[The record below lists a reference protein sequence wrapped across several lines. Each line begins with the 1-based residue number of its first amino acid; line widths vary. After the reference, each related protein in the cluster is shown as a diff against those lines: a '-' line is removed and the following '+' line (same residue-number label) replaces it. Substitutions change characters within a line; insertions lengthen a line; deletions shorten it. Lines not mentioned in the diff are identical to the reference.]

1 MIKNN
6 LRQREEKR
14 ADFLTDSNNEEG
26 NSPYL
31 GHLLNEAA
39 YIIRSETE
47 NELKPLGLS
56 PRLFGTLDIIA
67 YNEPLSQRALGGLR
81 KIDRTTIVAQVDRLE
96 ADGFIKRA
104 DNPNDRREYALIM
117 TEKGSEVVRQAR
129 AATRKVEKQFLKN
142 LPAEDCRKLL
152 EILWRLFQ
160 TQDAAEVLKLPSE
173 IDSLCETSDASH

>member
-1 MIKNN
+1 MVKNN
-6 LRQREEKR
+6 LLKGEEKR
-14 ADFLTDSNNEEG
+14 ADFVADSDDKEG

-39 YIIRSETE
+39 HIIRSETE
-47 NELKPLGLS
+47 SELKPLGLS

-67 YNEPLSQRALGGLR
+67 ENEPLSQRALGGLR
-81 KIDRTTIVAQVDRLE
+81 KIDRTTIVAQVDQLE
-96 ADGFIKRA
+96 AVGLIRRA

-129 AATRKVEKQFLKN
+129 AAARKVEKQFLKN
-142 LPAEDCRKLL
+142 LPAEDCRKLW

-160 TQDAAEVLKLPSE
+160 TQDAAQVLNLPNE
-173 IDSLCETSDASH
+173 IDSLCAGDDVSH